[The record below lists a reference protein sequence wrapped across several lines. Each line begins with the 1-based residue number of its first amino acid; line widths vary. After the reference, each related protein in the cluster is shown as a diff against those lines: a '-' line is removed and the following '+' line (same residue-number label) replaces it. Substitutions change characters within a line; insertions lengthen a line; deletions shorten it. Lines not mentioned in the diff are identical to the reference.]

1 MIDYAGSNVLGRS
14 EYASE
19 GGRRPPCSLWRTK
32 KRTRGPRFKP
42 GFCGGK
48 EKERLLDLSFFYV
61 AGPGI
66 EPGTS

>member
-1 MIDYAGSNVLGRS
+1 MVK
-14 EYASE
+14 
-19 GGRRPPCSLWRTK
+19 RRARPFLF
-32 KRTRGPRFKP
+32 RFKP